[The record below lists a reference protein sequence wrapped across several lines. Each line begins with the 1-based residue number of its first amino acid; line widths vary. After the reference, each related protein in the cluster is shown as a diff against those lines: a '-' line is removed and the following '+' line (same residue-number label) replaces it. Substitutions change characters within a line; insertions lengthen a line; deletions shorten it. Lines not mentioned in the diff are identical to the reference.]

1 VTDVFPTQNMDARM
15 GVTEQEA
22 MLRRLTQAV
31 ETWGIGVFEHTFST
45 GETWASPRFREMLG
59 FGPDEYVSMK
69 EISRQIFPAD
79 EDSVRAAL
87 LAAGDPDGDGI
98 FDMIYRVFRKR
109 DGAVRWLHGRGQTI
123 FSERDGRRAPV
134 STIGTIMDVTEQEEL
149 RIAVERHELR
159 LSEAMAVSQ
168 LGIFDWDHDPARPED
183 AIYWSPNFRQ
193 MVGFDQ
199 DAAPDLPWYLAQ
211 IHPDDRQAFEEAL
224 SKSLTCL
231 DRCAAEVQFRWLH
244 PDGGTR
250 WFLARSTTSVR
261 RKGDVTAP
269 KRTVGAML
277 DVTSTMQAAA
287 ELSQR
292 SEILEAT
299 PDIVCVFDPE
309 LRLVFLNQAGR
320 TFAGLPESPE
330 FPESTSRTL
339 SDVTGKEF
347 AERFQREGQA
357 ISLQTGSWQIEM
369 ILESQRSEPRPV
381 SALVLCHLDKQG
393 GLTHFSL
400 VARDLTHE
408 KRLEE
413 QFRQAQ
419 KMEVIGRLAGGVA
432 HDFNNVLSIIM
443 GFSDVLEDKVRSG
456 EGGLEEIEEIRFAA
470 ERAASLTRQL
480 LSMSRKELVQ
490 PRSVDMGSLV
500 EAAIPMFQRLIDA
513 TITIHFTQVSAPA
526 LVKADP
532 TQIEQVLLN
541 LVVNARD
548 AMPQGGELQLDV
560 SQIYHRPETAPKGLT
575 LEPGT
580 YTVLSVS
587 DSGHGM
593 SEETR
598 ARIFEPFFTTKGA
611 GKGTGLGLST
621 VFDIVEKW
629 RGGIWVHSEPG
640 KGTTFKIYVPAVQEA
655 EPVSPELPS
664 APIAHPGGTILLV
677 DDEPQLRSLLTTIL
691 TRAGYRVLEATGPIE
706 ALGLAK
712 EFEGHIDLLLTDVV
726 MPQMT
731 GPFLATE
738 IKNFRPATAVLF
750 MSGYTEDAVVRRG
763 LIDERLSFISKP
775 LSAGTLLR
783 KVAQVLQGRSSR
795 VA

>member
-1 VTDVFPTQNMDARM
+1 M
-15 GVTEQEA
+15 
-22 MLRRLTQAV
+22 AV
-31 ETWGIGVFEHTFST
+31 ETWGIGVFEHDFGT

-59 FGPDEYVSMK
+59 FGPDEYVSMT
-69 EISRQIFPAD
+69 EISRQTFPAD
-79 EDSVRAAL
+79 AESVQAAV
-87 LAAGDPDGDGI
+87 LASSHPDGDGI
-98 FDMIYRVFRKR
+98 FDMVYRVFRKS
-109 DGAVRWLHGRGQTI
+109 DGSVRWLHGRGHTV
-123 FSERDGRRAPV
+123 FSDVEGKRARLR
-134 STIGTIMDVTEQEEL
+134 TIGTVLDVTEQQEL

-193 MVGFDQ
+193 MVGFEQ
-199 DAAPDLPWYLAQ
+199 DVAADLPWYLGQ
-211 IHPDDRQAFEEAL
+211 IHPDDRQRFEDAL

-231 DRCAAEVQFRWLH
+231 DSCAVEVQFRWLH
-244 PDGGTR
+244 PDGATR

-261 RKGDVTAP
+261 RKGETATP
-269 KRTVGAML
+269 RRTVGAML

-309 LRLVFLNQAGR
+309 LHLVFLNQAGR
-320 TFAGLPESPE
+320 TFAGLPEP
-330 FPESTSRTL
+330 PESSSRAL
-339 SDVTGKEF
+339 SEVTGKEF

-357 ISLQTGSWQIEM
+357 VALQAGSWQVEAT
-369 ILESQRSEPRPV
+369 LHSRSSEPRPV
-381 SALVLCHLDKQG
+381 SALVLCHFDKQG

-400 VARDLTHE
+400 VARDLAHE
-408 KRLEE
+408 KKLEE

-443 GFSDVLEDKVRSG
+443 GFSDVLEDKILSG
-456 EGGLEEIEEIRFAA
+456 EGGQQEIEEIRFAA

-490 PRSVDMGSLV
+490 PRSVDMSSV
-500 EAAIPMFQRLIDA
+500 VQAAIPMFQRLIDA
-513 TITIHFTQVSAPA
+513 TITIHFTQASVPA

-560 SQIYHRPETAPKGLT
+560 SQLYHRPDSAPKGLT
-575 LEPGT
+575 LAPGN

-629 RGGIWVHSEPG
+629 QGGIWVHSEPG
-640 KGTTFKIYVPAVQEA
+640 QGTTLKIYVPAVQEA
-655 EPVSPELPS
+655 EPVSPERPS
-664 APIAHPGGTILLV
+664 APVAHPGGTILLV

-691 TRAGYRVLEATGPIE
+691 TRAGYRVLEAAGPIE
-706 ALGLAK
+706 AIGLAK
-712 EFEGHIDLLLTDVV
+712 DFEGRIDLLLTDIV

-738 IKNFRPATAVLF
+738 IKNFRPTTLVLF
-750 MSGYTEDAVVRRG
+750 MSGYTEDAAVRRG

-783 KVAQVLQGRSSR
+783 KVAQVLEGRSSR